1 MPSSKDYY
9 DVLGVSKNATDDQI
23 KQAYRKLAREHHP
36 DMVKDGDKTA
46 AEARFKEINEAY
58 QVLSDSQKRKMYDQF
73 GHAGPGF
80 GGFGARGQPGQ
91 SGFGGFGYFGG
102 QQGQWGPFTYTYSTQ
117 ASPKGSAAGA
127 GASPFEDFDP
137 FDVFE
142 QFFGFRGFGGSGA
155 GRAPKRGKNLYY
167 EMEVS
172 FGDAVRGL
180 EKEIKVESGTLKI
193 KVPAGVSD
201 GTEIKYPGKGLQ
213 GPNNAPS
220 GDLFLTIKVS
230 TPKEFQRFGENLA
243 ISIEID
249 FIQAILGGM
258 VEVPVVDPAQNSGVG
273 KAELKIPAGIKPG
286 TQIRMKGKGMPRVR
300 DGGRGDVI
308 VQVLVG
314 IPSKLSRRQRE
325 LLEEY
330 KNLS

>member
-1 MPSSKDYY
+1 MPTSKDYY
-9 DVLGVSKNATDDQI
+9 EILGVSRNATDDQI
-23 KQAYRKLAREHHP
+23 KQAYRRLAREHHP
-36 DMVKDGDKTA
+36 DVVKDGDKSS

-58 QVLSDSQKRKMYDQF
+58 QVLSDSQKRNMYDQF

-80 GGFGARGQPGQ
+80 GGSGGGQAGQ
-91 SGFGGFGYFGG
+91 GGFNGFGGFGG
-102 QQGQWGPFTYTYSTQ
+102 QQGQWGPFTYTYTTSG
-117 ASPKGSAAGA
+117 SPGAGA
-127 GASPFEDFDP
+127 GGSPFEDFDP

-167 EMEVS
+167 EMEIS
-172 FGDAVRGL
+172 FGDAVRGI
-180 EKEIKVESGTLKI
+180 EKDIKVESGSLKI
-193 KVPAGVSD
+193 KIPAGVNN
-201 GTEIKYPGKGLQ
+201 GTEIKYPGKGLA

-249 FIQAILGGM
+249 FIQAILGGI
-258 VEVPVVDPAQNSGVG
+258 VEIPVVDPAQNSGVG

>member
-1 MPSSKDYY
+1 MPTTKDYY
-9 DVLGVSKNATDDQI
+9 EILGVSKNATDDQI
-23 KQAYRKLAREHHP
+23 KQAYRRLAREHHP
-36 DMVKDGDKTA
+36 DVVKDGDKSS

-73 GHAGPGF
+73 GQAGF
-80 GGFGARGQPGQ
+80 GGGQNGQ
-91 SGFGGFGYFGG
+91 GGFSGFGGFGS
-102 QQGQWGPFTYTYSTQ
+102 QQGQWGPFTYSYTTSG
-117 ASPKGSAAGA
+117 SPGSGA

-167 EMEVS
+167 EMEIS
-172 FGDAVRGL
+172 FGDAVRGI
-180 EKEIKVESGTLKI
+180 EKEIRVESGSLKI
-193 KVPAGVSD
+193 KIPAGVNN
-201 GTEIKYPGKGLQ
+201 GTEIKYPGKGMA

-249 FIQAILGGM
+249 FIQAILGDT
-258 VEVPVVDPAQNSGVG
+258 VEVPVVDSEQRFGVG
-273 KAELKIPAGIKPG
+273 KAELKIPAGTKPG
-286 TQIRMKGKGMPRVR
+286 SQIRMKGKGMPRIR
-300 DGGRGDVI
+300 DGGRGDVV
-308 VQVLVG
+308 VQILVG
-314 IPSKLSRRQRE
+314 IPSKLNRKQRE

-330 KNLS
+330 KRAS

>member
-1 MPSSKDYY
+1 MPTTKDYY
-9 DVLGVSKNATDDQI
+9 EILGVSKNATDDQI
-23 KQAYRKLAREHHP
+23 KQAYRRLAREHHP
-36 DMVKDGDKTA
+36 DVVKDGDKSS

-73 GHAGPGF
+73 GQAGF
-80 GGFGARGQPGQ
+80 GGGQNGQ
-91 SGFGGFGYFGG
+91 GGFSGFGGFGS
-102 QQGQWGPFTYTYSTQ
+102 QQGQWGPFTYSYTTSG
-117 ASPKGSAAGA
+117 SPGSGA

-167 EMEVS
+167 EMEIS
-172 FGDAVRGL
+172 FGDAVRGI
-180 EKEIKVESGTLKI
+180 EKEIRVESGSLKI
-193 KVPAGVSD
+193 KIPAGVNN
-201 GTEIKYPGKGLQ
+201 GTEIKYPGKGMA

-249 FIQAILGGM
+249 FIQAILGDT
-258 VEVPVVDPAQNSGVG
+258 VEVPVVDSEQRFGVG
-273 KAELKIPAGIKPG
+273 KAELKIPAGTKPG
-286 TQIRMKGKGMPRVR
+286 SQIRMKGKGMPRIR
-300 DGGRGDVI
+300 DGGRGDVV
-308 VQVLVG
+308 VQILVG

>member
-1 MPSSKDYY
+1 MPTTKDYY
-9 DVLGVSKNATDDQI
+9 EILGVSKNATDDQI
-23 KQAYRKLAREHHP
+23 KQAYRRLAREHHP
-36 DMVKDGDKTA
+36 DVVKDGDKSS

-73 GHAGPGF
+73 GQAGF
-80 GGFGARGQPGQ
+80 GGGQNGQ
-91 SGFGGFGYFGG
+91 GGFSGFGGFGS
-102 QQGQWGPFTYTYSTQ
+102 QQGQWGPFTYSYTTSG
-117 ASPKGSAAGA
+117 SPGSGA

-167 EMEVS
+167 EMEIS
-172 FGDAVRGL
+172 FGDAVRGI
-180 EKEIKVESGTLKI
+180 EKEIRVESGSLKI
-193 KVPAGVSD
+193 KIPAGVNN
-201 GTEIKYPGKGLQ
+201 GTEIKYPGKGMA

-249 FIQAILGGM
+249 FIQAILGDT
-258 VEVPVVDPAQNSGVG
+258 VEVPVVDSEQRFGVG
-273 KAELKIPAGIKPG
+273 KAELKIPAGTKPG
-286 TQIRMKGKGMPRVR
+286 SQIRMKGKGMPRIR
-300 DGGRGDVI
+300 DGGRGDVV
-308 VQVLVG
+308 VQILVG
-314 IPSKLSRRQRE
+314 IPSKLNRRQRE
-325 LLEEY
+325 LLEEF
-330 KNLS
+330 KKS

>member
-1 MPSSKDYY
+1 MPTTKDYY
-9 DVLGVSKNATDDQI
+9 EILGVSKNATDDQI
-23 KQAYRKLAREHHP
+23 KQAYRRLAREHHP
-36 DMVKDGDKTA
+36 DVVKDGDKSS

-73 GHAGPGF
+73 GQAGF
-80 GGFGARGQPGQ
+80 GGGQNGQ
-91 SGFGGFGYFGG
+91 GGFSGFGGFGS
-102 QQGQWGPFTYTYSTQ
+102 QQGQWGPFTYSYTTSG
-117 ASPKGSAAGA
+117 SPGSGA

-167 EMEVS
+167 EMEIS
-172 FGDAVRGL
+172 FGDAVRGI
-180 EKEIKVESGTLKI
+180 EKEIRVESGSLKI
-193 KVPAGVSD
+193 KIPAGVNN
-201 GTEIKYPGKGLQ
+201 GTEIKYPGKGMA

-249 FIQAILGGM
+249 FIQAILGDT
-258 VEVPVVDPAQNSGVG
+258 VEVPVVDSEQRFGVG
-273 KAELKIPAGIKPG
+273 KAELKIPAGTKPG
-286 TQIRMKGKGMPRVR
+286 SQIRMKGKGMPRIR
-300 DGGRGDVI
+300 DGGRGDVV
-308 VQVLVG
+308 VQILVG
-314 IPSKLSRRQRE
+314 IPNKLSRKQRE

-330 KNLS
+330 KRAS

>member
-9 DVLGVSKNATDDQI
+9 EILGVSKNATDDQI
-23 KQAYRKLAREHHP
+23 KQAYRRLAREHHP
-36 DMVKDGDKTA
+36 DVVKDGDKSS

-73 GHAGPGF
+73 GQAGF
-80 GGFGARGQPGQ
+80 GGGQNGQ
-91 SGFGGFGYFGG
+91 GGFSGFGGFGS
-102 QQGQWGPFTYTYSTQ
+102 QQGQWGPFTYSYTTSG
-117 ASPKGSAAGA
+117 SPGSGA

-167 EMEVS
+167 EMEIS
-172 FGDAVRGL
+172 FGDAVRGI
-180 EKEIKVESGTLKI
+180 EKEIRVESGSLKI
-193 KVPAGVSD
+193 KIPAGVNN
-201 GTEIKYPGKGLQ
+201 GTEIKYPGKGMA

-249 FIQAILGGM
+249 FIQAILGDT
-258 VEVPVVDPAQNSGVG
+258 VEVPVVDSEQRFGVG
-273 KAELKIPAGIKPG
+273 KAELKIPAGTKPG
-286 TQIRMKGKGMPRVR
+286 SQIRMKGKGMPRIR
-300 DGGRGDVI
+300 DGGRGDVV
-308 VQVLVG
+308 VQILVG
-314 IPSKLSRRQRE
+314 IPSKLNRRQRE
-325 LLEEY
+325 LLEEF
-330 KNLS
+330 KKS

>member
-1 MPSSKDYY
+1 MPTSKDYY
-9 DVLGVSKNATDDQI
+9 EILGVSRNATDDQI
-23 KQAYRKLAREHHP
+23 KQAYRRLAREHHP
-36 DMVKDGDKTA
+36 DVVKDGDKSS

-58 QVLSDSQKRKMYDQF
+58 QVLSDSQKRNMYDQF
-73 GHAGPGF
+73 GHAG
-80 GGFGARGQPGQ
+80 
-91 SGFGGFGYFGG
+91 SGFGGSRGGQTGQGGFNNGFGGFGG
-102 QQGQWGPFTYTYSTQ
+102 QQGQWGPFTYTYTTSG
-117 ASPKGSAAGA
+117 SPEAGA
-127 GASPFEDFDP
+127 GGSPFEDFDP

-167 EMEVS
+167 EMEIS
-172 FGDAVRGL
+172 FGDAVRGI
-180 EKEIKVESGTLKI
+180 EKDIKVESGSLKI
-193 KVPAGVSD
+193 KIPAGVNN

-330 KNLS
+330 RNLS